1 MFEKSRA
8 SNITAQV
15 THIPASI
22 TLTTG
27 ETLTGTLAAPGT
39 GRLAEVLNSAAP
51 FVEFQTLAGDIR
63 HFNKSALVSIT
74 PLEMPRADQLS
85 RRNAD
90 AAMFDPYTVLGVT
103 SAATPEEL
111 HAAYV
116 TMARTYHPDRYAANG
131 LPREVIDYITA
142 MAKRIN
148 AAWDI
153 LSRNHA
159 PA

>member
-15 THIPASI
+15 TYIPVSI

-27 ETLTGTLAAPGT
+27 EPLTGSLATSGV

-51 FVEFQTLAGDIR
+51 FVEFQAVDGQTR
-63 HFNKSALVSIT
+63 HFNKSAILSIT

-85 RRNAD
+85 RRNAE
-90 AAMFDPYTVLGVT
+90 AAVFDPYAVLGISST
-103 SAATPEEL
+103 ATPEQI
-111 HAAYV
+111 HAAFV
-116 TMARTYHPDRYAANG
+116 TMARNYHPDRYAASD
-131 LPREVIDYITA
+131 LPREVTDYITA
-142 MAKRIN
+142 MAKRVN

-159 PA
+159 QA

>member
-27 ETLTGTLAAPGT
+27 ETLTGTLAASGV
-39 GRLAEVLNSAAP
+39 GRIGEVLNSPAP
-51 FVEFQTLAGDIR
+51 FVEFQAHDGQTR
-63 HFNKSALVSIT
+63 HFNKSAIVSIT

-90 AAMFDPYTVLGVT
+90 AAVFDPYSVLGI
-103 SAATPEEL
+103 SSSATPEQV

-116 TMARTYHPDRYAANG
+116 SMARDYHPDRYAAAG
-131 LPREVIDYITA
+131 LPREVTDYISA
-142 MAKRIN
+142 MAKRVN

-153 LSRNHA
+153 VSRNHA
-159 PA
+159 SA

>member
-15 THIPASI
+15 AHIPASI

-27 ETLTGTLAAPGT
+27 EALTGTLAASGV
-39 GRLAEVLNSAAP
+39 GRIGEVLNSPAP
-51 FVEFQTLAGDIR
+51 FVEFRTLAGDTR
-63 HFNKSALVSIT
+63 HFNKAAIISIA
-74 PLEMPRADQLS
+74 PVDMPRADQLS

-90 AAMFDPYTVLGVT
+90 AAVFDPHAILGVA
-103 SAATPEEL
+103 SNATPEQIR
-111 HAAYV
+111 AAYV
-116 TMARTYHPDRYAANG
+116 AMARDYHPDRYASAS
-131 LPREVIDYITA
+131 LPREVTDYICA

-153 LSRNHA
+153 LSRSHA